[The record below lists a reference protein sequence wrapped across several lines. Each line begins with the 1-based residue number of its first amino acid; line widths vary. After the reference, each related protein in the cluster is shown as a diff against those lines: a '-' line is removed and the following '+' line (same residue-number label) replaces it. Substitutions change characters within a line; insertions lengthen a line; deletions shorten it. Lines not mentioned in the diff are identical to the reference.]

1 MIRFRFFRMVLLLGF
16 FLPALNAAEYSEGSV
31 KLALMEG
38 SGRFSLYASNAGS
51 RTGYEPLFAD
61 QDLRTSFLS
70 VMVNDRSYKLGD
82 TSTFKIR
89 LGTDPDRP
97 SLIFESPFLL
107 VTEEFSFIKTEGS
120 QDTNGVS
127 LTITLENRGDPSA
140 LGARLLLDTSLGE
153 GGRQPPFTTS
163 GRSIESETLIEKGS
177 PESWWFS
184 GGSGLFLMGSIFNSA
199 GDGPDSV
206 HFANWKRLNDVPWK
220 APYAAGRNFNAPPY
234 SVGDSA
240 VCYYFEPRLLARRE
254 RRSFTVTLAAWRGPA
269 LPQVTAIGPSDA
281 VQGDERQQ
289 DLALIRQLIA
299 TIDGCLAAGGA
310 SEEELASMEQTLRRL
325 MNKYGFS
332 PPSQQ

>member
-1 MIRFRFFRMVLLLGF
+1 MIRFRFFALFLGF
-16 FLPALNAAEYSEGSV
+16 FLPALNAAEYPAGSV

-38 SGRFSLYASNAGS
+38 SGRFSLYVSSADS
-51 RTGYEPLFAD
+51 RTGYEPLFTD
-61 QDLRTSFLS
+61 QDPRTSFLS

-82 TSTFKIR
+82 TSTFRIR

-107 VTEEFSFIKTEGS
+107 VTEEFTFIKTEGS
-120 QDTNGVS
+120 QDINGVS

-153 GGRQPPFTTS
+153 GGREPPFATS
-163 GRSIESETLIEKGS
+163 RRSIGSETLIEKGS
-177 PESWWFS
+177 QEAWWFS
-184 GGSGLFLMGSIFNSA
+184 GASGLFLMGSISSSA

-254 RRSFTVTLAAWRGPA
+254 RRSFTVTLAAWRG
-269 LPQVTAIGPSDA
+269 LTFPQVTAAGPSDA
-281 VQGDERQQ
+281 ARGDERQQ

-299 TIDGCLAAGGA
+299 RIDNYLASGGA
-310 SEEELASMEQTLRRL
+310 SEEELVSMEQTLRRL
-325 MNKYGFS
+325 MDKYGFS

>member
-1 MIRFRFFRMVLLLGF
+1 MIRFRFFALLLGF

-31 KLALMEG
+31 KLALIEG
-38 SGRFSLYASNAGS
+38 SGRFSLYASSAGS
-51 RTGYEPLFAD
+51 GTGYEPLFTD
-61 QDLRTSFLS
+61 QDPRTSFLS

-107 VTEEFSFIKTEGS
+107 VTEEFTFIKTEGS
-120 QDTNGVS
+120 QDINGIS
-127 LTITLENRGDPSA
+127 LTITLENRGDPLT
-140 LGARLLLDTSLGE
+140 LGAKLLLDTSLGE
-153 GGRQPPFTTS
+153 GGGQPPFAVP
-163 GRSIESETLIEKGS
+163 GRSIASETLIEKGS
-177 PESWWFS
+177 REDWWFS
-184 GGSGLFLMGSIFNSA
+184 GSSGLFLMGSISNSA

-240 VCYYFEPRLLARRE
+240 VCYYFEPRLLAGKE
-254 RRSFTVTLAAWRGPA
+254 RRSFTVTLAAWRGLT
-269 LPQVTAIGPSDA
+269 LPPVTANNPLGTTE
-281 VQGDERQQ
+281 DERQQ
-289 DLALIRQLIA
+289 DLVLIRRLIA
-299 TIDGCLAAGGA
+299 RIDDYLTAGGA
-310 SEEELASMEQTLRRL
+310 SEEELVSMEQTLRRL